1 MIIGR
6 SRFNTYLLVALAAV
20 SLCGC
25 RTGKTEEDKKS
36 KLLATLRVHLEATS
50 DDPMGTVTVPI
61 YRASPVD
68 ITVEKEPFLTEAH
81 VASARLV
88 STLGGFE
95 LQIQLTRQGIWLLQS
110 YSASN
115 PGKHYAIFTQFGEK
129 GKKSRWLAAPIF
141 THLISS
147 GILQFTP
154 DASREECE
162 DIATGLNNLA
172 KKNESNE
179 KW

>member
-6 SRFNTYLLVALAAV
+6 SRFNTYLLVVLAAL

-25 RTGKTEEDKKS
+25 RTTNTEDHKKS
-36 KLLATLRVHLEATS
+36 KLLATLRVHIEAST

-61 YRASPVD
+61 YRASPVE
-68 ITVEKEPFLTEAH
+68 ITVEKEEFLNEAH
-81 VASARLV
+81 VQSAKV
-88 STLGGFE
+88 VGALGGFE
-95 LQIQLTRQGIWLLQS
+95 LQIQLNRQGNWLLQN

-115 PGKHYAIFTQFGEK
+115 IGKHYAIFSQFGEK
-129 GKKSRWLAAPIF
+129 GKQSRWLAAPVF
-141 THLISS
+141 THLMSS

-172 KKNESNE
+172 KKNESNQ

>member
-6 SRFNTYLLVALAAV
+6 SRFNIYLLLALVAV

-36 KLLATLRVHLEATS
+36 KLLATLRVHLEATG
-50 DDPMGTVTVPI
+50 DDTFGSVTVPI

-68 ITVEKEPFLTEAH
+68 ITAEKDAFLTEAH
-81 VASARLV
+81 VASARVV
-88 STLGGFE
+88 SALGGFE
-95 LQIQLTRQGIWLLQS
+95 LQIQLNRQGTWLLQN

-141 THLISS
+141 SRVMS
-147 GILQFTP
+147 NGILQFTP
-154 DASREECE
+154 DASREECDE
-162 DIATGLNNLA
+162 IATGLNNLA

>member
-6 SRFNTYLLVALAAV
+6 GRFNTYLLLTLALV
-20 SLCGC
+20 PLCGC
-25 RTGKTEEDKKS
+25 HTTKTEEEKKS
-36 KLLATLRVHLEATS
+36 KLLATLRVHLEGTPG
-50 DDPMGTVTVPI
+50 DPMGTVTVPI

-81 VASARLV
+81 VASARVV
-88 STLGGFE
+88 SVLGGFE
-95 LQIQLTRQGIWLLQS
+95 LQIQLNRQGIWLLQN

-115 PGKHYAIFTQFGEK
+115 LGKHYAVFSQFGEK

-141 THLISS
+141 SQLISS

-162 DIATGLNNLA
+162 DIAAGLNNLA

>member
-6 SRFNTYLLVALAAV
+6 SRFNTYLLLALAAV
-20 SLCGC
+20 SLCSC
-25 RTGKTEEDKKS
+25 RTKTEEQKKS

-50 DDPMGTVTVPI
+50 DDAMGTVTVPI

-68 ITVEKEPFLTEAH
+68 LTVEKEPFLTEAH
-81 VASARLV
+81 VASARVV
-88 STLGGFE
+88 SALGGFE
-95 LQIQLTRQGIWLLQS
+95 LQIQLNRQGIWLLQN

-115 PGKHYAIFTQFGEK
+115 PSKHFAIFSQFGEK
-129 GKKSRWLAAPIF
+129 GKKARWLAAPIF
-141 THLISS
+141 TRVISS
-147 GILQFTP
+147 GIIQFTP
-154 DASREECE
+154 DASREECD